1 MELEKIFGTRI
12 RDLDASPHRIA
23 PAKAKF
29 SDDTSDTF
37 AKMLQNLKE
46 SKAAEA
52 RDWAEKV
59 GDTVITRV
67 LADGSVITQIY
78 EGTKLVSQIVTR
90 GAHPEAGK
98 DLVSETVE
106 KMKHQALEQSADPLL
121 ASKAAQSSIATAAAV
136 SAML

>member
-1 MELEKIFGTRI
+1 MELEKLYGSRAIGAGTAAQRT
-12 RDLDASPHRIA
+12 HT
-23 PAKAKF
+23 AKE
-29 SDDTSDTF
+29 DTSDTF

-52 RDWAEKV
+52 RDWAERV

-78 EGTKLVSQIVTR
+78 QGNKLIAQTMTR
-90 GAHPEAGK
+90 GAHPERGK
-98 DLVSETVE
+98 AVITERIE
-106 KMKHQALEQSADPLL
+106 KLKPNTLEESADPLL
-121 ASKAAQSSIATAAAV
+121 ASKAAQASVATAGLV

>member
-1 MELEKIFGTRI
+1 MMELEKLYGSRGVVP
-12 RDLDASPHRIA
+12 ASTERRTNPV
-23 PAKAKF
+23 KE
-29 SDDTSDTF
+29 DTSDTF
-37 AKMLQNLKE
+37 AKMLQNFKE
-46 SKAAEA
+46 MKAAEA
-52 RDWAEKV
+52 RDWSEKV

-90 GAHPEAGK
+90 GSHPEAGK
-98 DLVSETVE
+98 DVVSETIE

-121 ASKAAQSSIATAAAV
+121 MSKAAQSSIATAAAV

>member
-1 MELEKIFGTRI
+1 MELEKIYGSGGVVPTSSAR
-12 RDLDASPHRIA
+12 RNVSV
-23 PAKAKF
+23 KE
-29 SDDTSDTF
+29 DTSDTF
-37 AKMLQNLKE
+37 ARMLQNLKE

-90 GAHPEAGK
+90 GSHPEAGK
-98 DLVSETVE
+98 DLVSETIE
-106 KMKHQALEQSADPLL
+106 KIERQAREQSADPLL
-121 ASKAAQSSIATAAAV
+121 MSKAAQGSAATAAAV

>member
-1 MELEKIFGTRI
+1 MELEKLYGSRAIGAGTAAQRT
-12 RDLDASPHRIA
+12 HT
-23 PAKAKF
+23 AKE
-29 SDDTSDTF
+29 DTSDTF

-52 RDWAEKV
+52 RDWAERV

-90 GAHPEAGK
+90 GSHPEAGK
-98 DLVSETVE
+98 DLVSETIE

-121 ASKAAQSSIATAAAV
+121 MSKAAQSSIATAAAV
-136 SAML
+136 SAMQ

>member
-1 MELEKIFGTRI
+1 MELEKIYGSGGVVPASSARRTR
-12 RDLDASPHRIA
+12 A
-23 PAKAKF
+23 AKE
-29 SDDTSDTF
+29 DTSDTF
-37 AKMLQNLKE
+37 ARMLQNLKE
-46 SKAAEA
+46 SKVAEA

-78 EGTKLVSQIVTR
+78 QGTKLVSQIVTR
-90 GAHPEAGK
+90 GSHPEAGK
-98 DLVSETVE
+98 DLVSETIE
-106 KMKHQALEQSADPLL
+106 KMRHQALEQSADPLL

>member
-1 MELEKIFGTRI
+1 MELEKLYGSRAIAAGTAAQR
-12 RDLDASPHRIA
+12 PHA
-23 PAKAKF
+23 TKE
-29 SDDTSDTF
+29 DTSDTF
-37 AKMLQNLKE
+37 ARMLQNLKE

-78 EGTKLVSQIVTR
+78 QGTKLVSQVVTR

-98 DLVSETVE
+98 DLVSETIE
-106 KMKHQALEQSADPLL
+106 KMKQQALEQSADPLF
-121 ASKAAQSSIATAAAV
+121 ASKAAQASIATAAAV